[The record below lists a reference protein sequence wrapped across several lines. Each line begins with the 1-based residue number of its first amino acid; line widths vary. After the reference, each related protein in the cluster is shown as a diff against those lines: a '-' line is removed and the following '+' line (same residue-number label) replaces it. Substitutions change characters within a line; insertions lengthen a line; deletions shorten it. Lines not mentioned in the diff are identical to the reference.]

1 MREDGVLRVRL
12 VLADRLEILREPL
25 AHGKVDGLVVV
36 ELRENNWR
44 HVRMLIVEE
53 LDIGQRTHSL
63 VEPGMV
69 GLGERHDNLVCSLI
83 ESVHPNTR
91 STQSSWVHERDELQ
105 ENEAEQ
111 SQFVTSGAKVCART
125 DLEEQRRILLEEVG
139 RLLLESCLKLLGI
152 LTRHTVPR
160 LCLTPVH

>member
-1 MREDGVLRVRL
+1 M
-12 VLADRLEILREPL
+12 
-25 AHGKVDGLVVV
+25 
-36 ELRENNWR
+36 
-44 HVRMLIVEE
+44 EE

-91 STQSSWVHERDELQ
+91 STQSSWIHERNELQ
-105 ENEAEQ
+105 ENVAEQ
-111 SQFVTSGAKVCART
+111 IQCVTSGAKVCGRT
-125 DLEEQRRILLEEVG
+125 DLEEQRRILFEEVG
-139 RLLLESCLKLLGI
+139 RLLLESCLKFLGI
-152 LTRHTVPR
+152 LARHTVPR